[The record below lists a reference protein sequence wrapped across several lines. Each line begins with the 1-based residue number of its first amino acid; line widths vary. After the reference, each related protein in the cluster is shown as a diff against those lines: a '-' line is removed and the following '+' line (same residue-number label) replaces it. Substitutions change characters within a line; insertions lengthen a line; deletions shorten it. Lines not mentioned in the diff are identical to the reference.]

1 MHQAIVKF
9 KNSGIYSDAKR
20 SGRPKKTTPRADNV
34 MKRQVM
40 KSPTRSAKKIRAELN
55 KASVSVSRR
64 TVSRRLVQEFGLKSR
79 KPAKKPKLT
88 AAMKTKRLQ
97 FALQHKD
104 WTTAQWSKVLF
115 SDESTI
121 QQFAA
126 RKKNVRRPS
135 GTRYDEK
142 YTQQTIK
149 HPPSVITW
157 RAISIKGTAGLF
169 FLQPGTTM
177 NGQKYLNLMK
187 EKLQLHM
194 SVHECTIFMQDGAPC
209 HRSKIV
215 KEYFKEKKITLL
227 QWPGNSPDL
236 NPIENFWTVLKNKV
250 SEKYPA
256 SISALIEAIKL
267 VWIREMPK
275 DLCKNLIE
283 SIPRRIKAVIKA
295 HGGNTKY

>member
-20 SGRPKKTTPRADNV
+20 SDRPKKTTPRADNV

-40 KSPTRSAKKIRAELN
+40 KPPTCSAKKIRAELN
-55 KASVSVSRR
+55 KAGVSVSRR

-79 KPAKKPKLT
+79 KPAKKPRLT

-97 FALQHKD
+97 FALQYKD

-142 YTQQTIK
+142 YIQQTMK
-149 HPPSVITW
+149 HPP
-157 RAISIKGTAGLF
+157 
-169 FLQPGTTM
+169 QCDDM
-177 NGQKYLNLMK
+177 
-187 EKLQLHM
+187 
-194 SVHECTIFMQDGAPC
+194 
-209 HRSKIV
+209 
-215 KEYFKEKKITLL
+215 
-227 QWPGNSPDL
+227 
-236 NPIENFWTVLKNKV
+236 
-250 SEKYPA
+250 
-256 SISALIEAIKL
+256 
-267 VWIREMPK
+267 
-275 DLCKNLIE
+275 
-283 SIPRRIKAVIKA
+283 
-295 HGGNTKY
+295 GGNFH